1 MRLEEHF
8 SKFGNHE
15 VMKEK
20 IKQQLLEFNSNVGFS
35 LYKNPRHCGKMQMPS
50 KSVSF
55 LVLELKLR
63 KENDKSICMKKIKSI
78 VLETKWFL
86 LKNLCRKFHFIFE
99 WFVTVAFIVD
109 SDITYRRKGPL
120 LDE

>member
-63 KENDKSICMKKIKSI
+63 KENDKSIYMKK
-78 VLETKWFL
+78 
-86 LKNLCRKFHFIFE
+86 N
-99 WFVTVAFIVD
+99 
-109 SDITYRRKGPL
+109 
-120 LDE
+120 